1 MIHLLQMLQSKTG
14 GMGFHVF
21 TGRFYTSPQ
30 LALELHKM
38 KIHTTG
44 TAMTSRKDFT
54 TVLRRTKLGNH
65 EYCFYQKDM
74 KIICLSFQD

>member
-1 MIHLLQMLQSKTG
+1 MWITIHLLNCESFAANVESQTG
-14 GMGFHVF
+14 GTGFHVF

-44 TAMTSRKDFT
+44 TAMTS
-54 TVLRRTKLGNH
+54 
-65 EYCFYQKDM
+65 
-74 KIICLSFQD
+74 

>member
-1 MIHLLQMLQSKTG
+1 MIHLLQMLQLQTG

-30 LALELHKM
+30 LALELYKM

-44 TAMTSRKDFT
+44 TAVTS
-54 TVLRRTKLGNH
+54 
-65 EYCFYQKDM
+65 
-74 KIICLSFQD
+74 